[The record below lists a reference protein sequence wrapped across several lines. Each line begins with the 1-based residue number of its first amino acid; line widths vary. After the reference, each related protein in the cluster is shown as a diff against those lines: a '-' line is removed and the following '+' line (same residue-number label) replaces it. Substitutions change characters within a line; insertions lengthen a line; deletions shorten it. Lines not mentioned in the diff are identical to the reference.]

1 MKRVKAACICQTLHF
16 QLKDGLEHSEA
27 VQQVRVEVD
36 RYKRGMVR
44 NGTLFKIKE
53 ETVQPDGSLMVE
65 LKKQVNHYDCTPYF
79 TRV

>member
-27 VQQVRVEVD
+27 VQQVKVEVD

-53 ETVQPDGSLMVE
+53 EAVQPDGSVE
-65 LKKQVNHYDCTPYF
+65 MKIIKQYNQSPVGEYLN
-79 TRV
+79 